1 MARLATAVAN
11 HMYNLLS
18 SVWGVYVFNTCV
30 HVSLGR
36 GII

>member
-11 HMYNLLS
+11 HMYNQLS
-18 SVWGVYVFNTCV
+18 SVYVFNTSV